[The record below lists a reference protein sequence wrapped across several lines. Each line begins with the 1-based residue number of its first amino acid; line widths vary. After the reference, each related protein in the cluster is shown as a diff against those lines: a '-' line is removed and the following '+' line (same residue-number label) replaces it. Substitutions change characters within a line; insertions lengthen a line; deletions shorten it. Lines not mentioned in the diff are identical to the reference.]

1 MLRLWINRS
10 ISYAD
15 KTRELSLSSVC
26 PMLLIFEALLS
37 DVSEWF
43 NEFPEKWF
51 ELPILKRVEDVL
63 WLENR
68 VLDVIVALRW

>member
-1 MLRLWINRS
+1 MPMSQNAVSSERGLCNIVQKTVVDTLTFKMLRLWINRS

-43 NEFPEKWF
+43 NEFPE
-51 ELPILKRVEDVL
+51 
-63 WLENR
+63 N
-68 VLDVIVALRW
+68 

>member
-1 MLRLWINRS
+1 
-10 ISYAD
+10 
-15 KTRELSLSSVC
+15 
-26 PMLLIFEALLS
+26 MLLIFEALLS
-37 DVSEWF
+37 DVSEGF
-43 NEFPEKWF
+43 KEFPENWF

>member
-1 MLRLWINRS
+1 
-10 ISYAD
+10 
-15 KTRELSLSSVC
+15 
-26 PMLLIFEALLS
+26 MLLIFEALLS

-43 NEFPEKWF
+43 NEFPENWF
-51 ELPILKRVEDVL
+51 ELPISNRVEDVL